1 MRMKRQNKAGIIAT
15 RKDVKGELQILI
27 ISSRKLPG
35 SWVFPVGTVEK
46 GESLKEAA
54 KRECEEESGY
64 IVDVGK
70 RVGSVEIMDSSTV
83 NKFTFFLGKVVDRNN
98 EYEKDRKVLWVN
110 ISDSYE
116 MISDPFLPILIKF
129 KEIIK

>member
-1 MRMKRQNKAGIIAT
+1 MKRQNKAGIIAT

-35 SWVFPVGTVEK
+35 SWVFPVGTVEE

-70 RVGSVEIMDSSTV
+70 RVGSVEIMDSSRV

-98 EYEKDRKVLWVN
+98 EYEKDRKVMWVN
-110 ISDSYE
+110 LSNCHE
-116 MISDPFLPILIKF
+116 MLSEPFLPILKNF
-129 KEIIK
+129 KTIEND